1 MGKNQSCNIVP
12 AVNVSF
18 PVSPL
23 VSEGRD
29 HLGEFIRTK
38 SRELPEGVK
47 RALLAFLNNSNSV
60 KRLSQLL
67 MYYVHTENYK
77 QLQNEFARVRELL
90 RHRTLSDI
98 DRKIWGFQETY
109 ISHLLKTTKGSL
121 VNQFLRT
128 QSSPNG
134 NTNEVNVIL

>member
-1 MGKNQSCNIVP
+1 MSSV
-12 AVNVSF
+12 F
-18 PVSPL
+18 FHL
-23 VSEGRD
+23 VSEGQD

-38 SRELPEGVK
+38 SKELPEGVK
-47 RALLAFLNNSNSV
+47 RALLAFLNNSNCV

-67 MYYVHTENYK
+67 MYYVHTENYR
-77 QLQNEFARVRELL
+77 QLQIEFARVRELL
-90 RHRTLSDI
+90 RHRTLSEI

-134 NTNEVNVIL
+134 IISNKVDIV